1 MNQLM
6 ESGHKPVPLPEKDI
20 DNLLREP
27 ITDESKLIMI
37 TCLSISSR

>member
-20 DNLLREP
+20 EDLPREV
-27 ITDESKLIMI
+27 ISKDSTWLD
-37 TCLSISSR
+37 LSQSPSH